1 MLVNHTDQQVCHNSK
16 KLFFIRF
23 FGRIKV
29 TQMACS
35 IPTPPSGTVR
45 GVTLLSAT
53 DGLSSPAQSLH
64 INTHTH
70 AQSSTKVQN
79 STNTP
84 TQARTHIHYT
94 HINKLAAV
102 TQTVRGAF
110 RQRFVPVMR
119 QQEEEQG
126 RRQER

>member
-1 MLVNHTDQQVCHNSK
+1 MLVNHTDQQVCHDSK

-23 FGRIKV
+23 FGWIKV

-35 IPTPPSGTVR
+35 ITTPPSGTVR

-64 INTHTH
+64 INTQIH

-79 STNTP
+79 RTNTP
-84 TQARTHIHYT
+84 TQARTHIL

-126 RRQER
+126 RRTER